1 LNSFGTGRERTL
13 CRRFLVDCLVIRAAQ
28 RDDVYSYIHGQ
39 TRIGFVRVS
48 GHRSRPLALF
58 CVLVW
63 TFHRYTCIGKL

>member
-1 LNSFGTGRERTL
+1 
-13 CRRFLVDCLVIRAAQ
+13 VIRAAH